1 MNTLLC
7 LAIAMAIGLGLT
19 RLAKLIGLPNVTAY
33 LLAGLAM
40 RYLMQAIN
48 CTYFEGLDIIS
59 NVALGFIAFSIGSSF
74 KLKHIKEIG
83 KSVVVITCFQA
94 LTTVVLVDLVLV
106 GLHFANLV
114 DLPTALCLGAIATA
128 TAPAATLMVVRQ
140 YRARGIVTDTL
151 LPVVAFDDAIGL
163 VVFAVSLAIAK
174 VLAVEGGS
182 INVMDVLVMPLL
194 EIIASLAIGSV
205 IGVAL
210 SYFAKVFKSRANRI
224 SLCIVAVFAGVGLS
238 KVFGNGFELSDLLTC
253 MSIGVFYVN
262 LNKESGNVMDIMDRW
277 TAPLFMLFFVISGS
291 ELDPLVIPSVGIIG
305 IAYLISRSAGKY
317 FGARLGAKVVN
328 ADHNVRKY
336 LGLTLLPQAGVAI
349 GMAQKV
355 KNTTALSGV
364 ADAIVTVTLCAT
376 LVYELVGPL
385 ITKWALEKAGEIKIE
400 KKNKNSAVPP
410 SEQTPA
416 AG

>member
-1 MNTLLC
+1 MNVLLC
-7 LAIAMAIGLGLT
+7 LAVAMAIGLAFT

-33 LLAGLAM
+33 LVAGLVM
-40 RYLMQAIN
+40 RYLMQYVIKTDDFSN
-48 CTYFEGLDIIS
+48 LDIIS

-94 LTTVVLVDLVLV
+94 FATVIVVDLVLV
-106 GLHFANLV
+106 ALHFFNLV

-163 VVFAVSLAIAK
+163 VVFAVSLAVAK

-182 INVMDVLVMPLL
+182 LNIVDVLVMPLL
-194 EIIASLAIGSV
+194 EIVASLAIGSC

-210 SYFAKVFKSRANRI
+210 AYLTKVFKSRANRI
-224 SLCIVAVFAGVGLS
+224 SLCIVAVFGGVGLCT
-238 KVFGNGFELSDLLTC
+238 VFGGGFQLSDLLTC
-253 MSIGVFYVN
+253 MAIGVFYVN
-262 LNKESGNVMDIMDRW
+262 INKESGSIMDIMDRW
-277 TAPLFMLFFVISGS
+277 TAPLFMLFFIISGS
-291 ELDPLVIPSVGIIG
+291 ELDLAVIPSVGIIG
-305 IAYLISRSAGKY
+305 VAYLISRSAGKY

-328 ADHNVRKY
+328 ADKNVQHY

-355 KNTTALSGV
+355 KNTAELSGI

-385 ITKWALEKAGEIKIE
+385 ITKWALERAGEIKTE
-400 KKNKNSAVPP
+400 KKNNNA
-410 SEQTPA
+410 PA
-416 AG
+416 APAANR

>member
-1 MNTLLC
+1 MNVLLC
-7 LAIAMAIGLGLT
+7 LAVAMAIGLAFT

-33 LLAGLAM
+33 LVAGLVM
-40 RYLMQAIN
+40 RYLMEFVIK
-48 CTYFEGLDIIS
+48 TDDFSSLDIIS

-94 LTTVVLVDLVLV
+94 FATVIVVDVVLVA
-106 GLHFANLV
+106 LHFFNLV

-163 VVFAVSLAIAK
+163 VVFAVSLAVAK

-182 INVMDVLVMPLL
+182 LNVVDVLVVPLL
-194 EIIASLAIGSV
+194 EIVASLAVGSCIG
-205 IGVAL
+205 IAL
-210 SYFAKVFKSRANRI
+210 AYLTKVFKSRANRI
-224 SLCIVAVFAGVGLS
+224 SLCIAAVFGGVGLCT
-238 KVFGNGFELSDLLTC
+238 VFGDGFQLSDLLTC
-253 MSIGVFYVN
+253 MAIGVFYVN
-262 LNKESGNVMDIMDRW
+262 INKESGTIMDIMDRW
-277 TAPLFMLFFVISGS
+277 TAPLFMLFFIISGS
-291 ELDPLVIPSVGIIG
+291 ELDLTVIPSVGIIG
-305 IAYLISRSAGKY
+305 VAYLISRSAGKY

-328 ADHNVRKY
+328 ADKNVQHY

-355 KNTTALSGV
+355 KNTAELSGI

-385 ITKWALEKAGEIKIE
+385 ITKWALERAGEIKIE
-400 KKNKNSAVPP
+400 KHKKGDSAA
-410 SEQTPA
+410 PA
-416 AG
+416 ANA